1 MLSQPRVGTH
11 TPNEVMKM
19 LLAVQSNVLKEF
31 ETYYKTKHPKS
42 QLNLNKIT
50 RKVLYEYF
58 SFVEEK
64 LAPKYGL
71 ENITLFYSKLPQ
83 PYILICQKLPNTKTL
98 WLLTFQYYSGHIPH
112 DLTER
117 FPNLASKLKET
128 VDKYKLIIETFASH
142 LPRNSCKKKWT
153 YIKTWQYILLRTA
166 RHLLSGQFE
175 GLQTMHACK
184 FLENVLFEK
193 EEHITIPSYIY
204 HDTLS
209 EILTNKLNT
218 EVHFA
223 ELNGYLIPYH
233 QIQTFIDNFHFIYPD
248 LPTEKKV
255 SVNLAKIDEFNR
267 KTNEYLKKVYGRV
280 KSAIKTFNTIIKLL
294 Q

>member
-1 MLSQPRVGTH
+1 
-11 TPNEVMKM
+11 M
-19 LLAVQSNVLKEF
+19 LLTVQSNVLKEF
-31 ETYYKTKHPKS
+31 EAYYKTKHPKS
-42 QLNLNKIT
+42 QLKLNKIT
-50 RKVLYEYF
+50 KTVLREYL
-58 SFVEEK
+58 SFAEEV
-64 LAPKYGL
+64 LAPRYGL
-71 ENITLFYSKLPQ
+71 ENIKLFYSNFSYPS
-83 PYILICQKLPNTKTL
+83 IFICQKLPNTGTL
-98 WLLTFQYYSGHIPH
+98 WILTFQHYPGYIPY
-112 DLTER
+112 DLTEN
-117 FPNLASKLKET
+117 FPGLASKLKET
-128 VDKYKLIIETFASH
+128 INKYKLIIETFASH
-142 LPRNSCKKKWT
+142 LPQNSCKKKWT
-153 YIKTWQYILLRTA
+153 NIKTWQYILLRTA

-184 FLENVLFEK
+184 FLENVIFEK
-193 EEHITIPSYIY
+193 EEHITIPSHIY

-267 KTNEYLKKVYGRV
+267 KTNEYLKKVYSRV